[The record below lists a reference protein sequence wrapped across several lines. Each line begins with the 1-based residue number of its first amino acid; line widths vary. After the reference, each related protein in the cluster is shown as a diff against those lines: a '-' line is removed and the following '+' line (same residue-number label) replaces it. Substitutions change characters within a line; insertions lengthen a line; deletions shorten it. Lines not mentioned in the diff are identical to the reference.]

1 MPLIRMINNLN
12 WTSRSHLL
20 LNLLSCNSRISTHTV
35 VALAATYHQ
44 TSVIKIINVAWLFQ
58 RNDEEELG
66 TISITLLVAV
76 VTQIKLKVKEV
87 KTETNIR
94 GSLKCTIKVF
104 KWSFTSVHS
113 TPHPLHCLWIYWGT
127 ISGVTR
133 RFDWKWVL
141 VLDKTVAAAVDEKH
155 LWNNDADEDDVG
167 DINNG

>member
-1 MPLIRMINNLN
+1 M
-12 WTSRSHLL
+12 
-20 LNLLSCNSRISTHTV
+20 

-104 KWSFTSVHS
+104 K
-113 TPHPLHCLWIYWGT
+113 
-127 ISGVTR
+127 
-133 RFDWKWVL
+133 
-141 VLDKTVAAAVDEKH
+141 
-155 LWNNDADEDDVG
+155 
-167 DINNG
+167 